1 MATISPSTS
10 STSSNIDPRI
20 QITFDAVNWDVL
32 SSLACKLHQVDS
44 SHWGEQISGGYNL
57 VRFLHL
63 HDSENTTL
71 VARVPLR
78 SEDDDLTAQKDSP
91 TSKRIASEVATLE
104 YIESHTDIPVP
115 HVYHHSAHAEGDVRS
130 PLTLHPHVQSRR
142 CSAELR
148 MERHGRRETP
158 RHAAQVIDI
167 YLELWSHRFD
177 KNGLLFKGN
186 DGWCIEPSSVIE
198 DPEDISHRHGIST
211 TSYSNAADYWL
222 AYANAKLRDLYDED
236 FGSSA
241 KQFNHAMAW
250 FIRSLIPSLFDPSI
264 DAHGYPLCPGGFHSQ
279 NIIITDVDIHPRI
292 TGVIDWEFSGPDFPT
307 SFAQYPL
314 FIVDHPAWD
323 DDHPLRERNIRDQ
336 ATFDELILKAER
348 IRHNPVGGPRLSHLI
363 SNCYGIYLFVQLMN
377 FPVSS
382 SVLYP
387 CLFAHVFGEND
398 DFSVKYYDALM
409 KNGILKKNNERFDR
423 EEQVWLEAR
432 GILGGDKVGQNM
444 TLGEFK
450 DLVSKSINRFDDG
463 GNVREWLAS

>member
-1 MATISPSTS
+1 MAAMSPSTS

-32 SSLACKLHQVDS
+32 SSLACKLYQVDS

-63 HDSENTTL
+63 HDSENSTL

-78 SEDDDLTAQKDSP
+78 SEGDDLTAQKDSP
-91 TSKRIASEVATLE
+91 TWKRIKNEVATVE
-104 YIESHTDIPVP
+104 YIESHINIPVP

-130 PLTLHPHVQSRR
+130 PYILMSKVEGVQLSFVWNDMDDEKRR
-142 CSAELR
+142 VMLR
-148 MERHGRRETP
+148 
-158 RHAAQVIDI
+158 QVIDI

-177 KNGLLFKGN
+177 KNGLLFQGN
-186 DGWCIEPSSVIE
+186 DGWCIEPFSVIE
-198 DPEDISHRHGIST
+198 NPDGISHRHGIST

-241 KQFNHAMAW
+241 KQFDHAMAW

-264 DAHGYPLCPGGFHSQ
+264 DAHGYPLCPGDFHSQ
-279 NIIITDVDIHPRI
+279 NIIITDVDTHPRI
-292 TGVIDWEFSGPDFPT
+292 TGVIDWEFSGPDFST

-336 ATFDELILKAER
+336 ATFDELILEAER

-363 SNCYGIYLFVQLMN
+363 SNCYGIYLFVQLMDL
-377 FPVSS
+377 PITS

-387 CLFAHVFGEND
+387 RLFAHVFGENNG
-398 DFSVKYYDALM
+398 FSVEYYDALM
-409 KNGILKKNNERFDR
+409 KNGILKKDNERFDR

-432 GILGGDKVGQNM
+432 GILGDDKVRQNM

-450 DLVSKSINRFDDG
+450 DLVSKNINRFDDG
-463 GNVREWLAS
+463 GNVGEWLASVD